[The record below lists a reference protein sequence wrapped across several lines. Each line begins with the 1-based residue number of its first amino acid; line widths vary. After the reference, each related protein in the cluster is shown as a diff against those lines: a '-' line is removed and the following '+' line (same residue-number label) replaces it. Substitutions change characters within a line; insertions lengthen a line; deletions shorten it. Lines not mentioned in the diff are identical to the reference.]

1 MQSQFIIVACD
12 GIWDVME
19 DQEAVDLVREHV
31 TATGKAV
38 SGAASGAGAGSAA
51 AAGASAAGGGAGAA
65 PAEAADAD
73 ARVKSA
79 AQRLVDVSLQR
90 GTSDN
95 VTALVVFL

>member
-1 MQSQFIIVACD
+1 MPPFVMLQSQFIIVACD

-31 TATGKAV
+31 TAAAAAGGRPV
-38 SGAASGAGAGSAA
+38 SGAASGSAV
-51 AAGASAAGGGAGAA
+51 AGGGAGAA
-65 PAEAADAD
+65 PADAGDAD
-73 ARVKSA
+73 ARVKSS
-79 AQRLVDVSLQR
+79 AQRLVDVALQR